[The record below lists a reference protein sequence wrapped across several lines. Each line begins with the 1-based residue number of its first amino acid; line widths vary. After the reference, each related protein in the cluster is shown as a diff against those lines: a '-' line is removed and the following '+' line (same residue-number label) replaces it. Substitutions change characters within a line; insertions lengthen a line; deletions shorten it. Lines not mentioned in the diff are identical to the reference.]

1 MPSFFIRG
9 SGRQCGKD
17 HRESVCRRR
26 EYGRQL
32 QKGRAA
38 MKGKAGEG
46 YGSRKEEDNSKGRT
60 ARAEKSNGDSRKY
73 GPEQCR
79 TERGFR
85 VGRVSEQRRF
95 GLPEC
100 GGMRMEI
107 DEFETP
113 AQSAAN
119 GVMCAAGGTV
129 VPRDQQCGV
138 LDKVVVT
145 HGITPRMIGR
155 GECHAMIGGSQHT
168 PEAFAVSGREA
179 ALLSP
184 ERDYGDQPQTGHRRV
199 RKMRVRSRGGRKDRC
214 RNHGRRKS
222 RCGRCGGSKSR
233 CGKRGG
239 RKRGSGIRSGGKS
252 RSRSR
257 GRRKGR
263 GGNRGRRKRGY
274 GIRSR
279 GKGRSRSRGRRKD
292 RDGNRGRRKRGNG
305 IRSGGKGRSR
315 SRGRRKG
322 RGGRKDRSGRKGRGG
337 RGGSGIHGGRKGR
350 SCFGIAAR
358 EDRFGGGEVEAHG
371 HAAEEGPEAAGVQ
384 LPHRRAQ
391 SRSGLAPVSAVAG
404 KSDGGKA
411 VFGHTSK
418 GSVLA
423 RTLQDFLLNLKLYT
437 NMKHSANCLAS
448 FLGGALVGAVVAM
461 LVTPKSGPEFRE
473 DIRDMAKKGTRKLKN
488 EIDKIHC
495 DCNGLDCDCD
505 KDE

>member
-1 MPSFFIRG
+1 MPTARVRAATAERP
-9 SGRQCGKD
+9 SGDER
-17 HRESVCRRR
+17 
-26 EYGRQL
+26 
-32 QKGRAA
+32 KGR
-38 MKGKAGEG
+38 GGL
-46 YGSRKEEDNSKGRT
+46 RQQKEEDNSKGRT

-73 GPEQCR
+73 GPEQRR
-79 TERGFR
+79 TVHGFR
-85 VGRVSEQRRF
+85 VGSVSEQRRF
-95 GLPEC
+95 CLPEC

-107 DEFETP
+107 DEFEPP

-119 GVMCAAGGTV
+119 SVVCAAGGTV

-138 LDKVVVT
+138 LDKVIVT
-145 HGITPRMIGR
+145 HGITPCMIGR

-168 PEAFAVSGREA
+168 PEAFAVHGREA

-199 RKMRVRSRGGRKDRC
+199 RKMRDRSR
-214 RNHGRRKS
+214 
-222 RCGRCGGSKSR
+222 
-233 CGKRGG
+233 
-239 RKRGSGIRSGGKS
+239 
-252 RSRSR
+252 
-257 GRRKGR
+257 
-263 GGNRGRRKRGY
+263 
-274 GIRSR
+274 
-279 GKGRSRSRGRRKD
+279 
-292 RDGNRGRRKRGNG
+292 
-305 IRSGGKGRSR
+305 
-315 SRGRRKG
+315 
-322 RGGRKDRSGRKGRGG
+322 
-337 RGGSGIHGGRKGR
+337 GGRKGR

>member
-32 QKGRAA
+32 QKDRAT

-60 ARAEKSNGDSRKY
+60 ARAEKSNGDNRKY
-73 GPEQCR
+73 GPEHRR
-79 TERGFR
+79 TVRGFR
-85 VGRVSEQRRF
+85 VGSVSEQRRF
-95 GLPEC
+95 CLPEC

-107 DEFETP
+107 DEFEPP

-119 GVMCAAGGTV
+119 GVVCAAGGTV

-138 LDKVVVT
+138 LDKVIVT
-145 HGITPRMIGR
+145 HGITPCMIGR

-199 RKMRVRSRGGRKDRC
+199 RKMRVRSRGGRKGRC
-214 RNHGRRKS
+214 RNHGSRKS

-233 CGKRGG
+233 CGNRDR
-239 RKRGSGIRSGGKS
+239 RKRGYGIWSGGKG

-274 GIRSR
+274 GIRS
-279 GKGRSRSRGRRKD
+279 
-292 RDGNRGRRKRGNG
+292 
-305 IRSGGKGRSR
+305 GGKGRSR

-322 RGGRKDRSGRKGRGG
+322 RGGNRGRRKS
-337 RGGSGIHGGRKGR
+337 R

>member
-73 GPEQCR
+73 GPEHRR
-79 TERGFR
+79 TVHGFR
-85 VGRVSEQRRF
+85 VGSVSEQRRF
-95 GLPEC
+95 CLPEC

-107 DEFETP
+107 DEFEPP

-145 HGITPRMIGR
+145 HGITPCMIGR

-214 RNHGRRKS
+214 RNHGSRKS
-222 RCGRCGGSKSR
+222 RCGRC
-233 CGKRGG
+233 GG

-263 GGNRGRRKRGY
+263 GGNR
-274 GIRSR
+274 
-279 GKGRSRSRGRRKD
+279 D
-292 RDGNRGRRKRGNG
+292 
-305 IRSGGKGRSR
+305 
-315 SRGRRKG
+315 
-322 RGGRKDRSGRKGRGG
+322 GRKDRSGRKGRGG
-337 RGGSGIHGGRKGR
+337 RGGSGIHGRRKGR

-411 VFGHTSK
+411 VFGHTFK

-473 DIRDMAKKGTRKLKN
+473 DIRDMAKKAPAS
-488 EIDKIHC
+488 
-495 DCNGLDCDCD
+495 
-505 KDE
+505 

>member
-32 QKGRAA
+32 QKDRAA

-73 GPEQCR
+73 GPEHRR

-95 GLPEC
+95 CLPEC

-107 DEFETP
+107 DEFEPP

-168 PEAFAVSGREA
+168 PEAFAVHGREA

-214 RNHGRRKS
+214 RNHGSRKS

-263 GGNRGRRKRGY
+263 GGNRGRRK
-274 GIRSR
+274 S
-279 GKGRSRSRGRRKD
+279 
-292 RDGNRGRRKRGNG
+292 
-305 IRSGGKGRSR
+305 
-315 SRGRRKG
+315 
-322 RGGRKDRSGRKGRGG
+322 
-337 RGGSGIHGGRKGR
+337 R

-358 EDRFGGGEVEAHG
+358 EDRLGGGEVEAHG

>member
-17 HRESVCRRR
+17 HRESVWRRR

-32 QKGRAA
+32 QKDRAT

-107 DEFETP
+107 DEFEPP

-119 GVMCAAGGTV
+119 GVVCAAGGTV
-129 VPRDQQCGV
+129 VPRNQQCGV

-145 HGITPRMIGR
+145 HGITPCMIGR

-168 PEAFAVSGREA
+168 PEAFAVGGREA

-184 ERDYGDQPQTGHRRV
+184 ERAYGDQPQTGHRRV
-199 RKMRVRSRGGRKDRC
+199 RKMRVRSRGGRKGRC
-214 RNHGRRKS
+214 RNHGSRKS

-239 RKRGSGIRSGGKS
+239 RKRG
-252 RSRSR
+252 
-257 GRRKGR
+257 
-263 GGNRGRRKRGY
+263 Y

-279 GKGRSRSRGRRKD
+279 GKGRSRSRGRRKG
-292 RDGNRGRRKRGNG
+292 RCGNRGRRK
-305 IRSGGKGRSR
+305 SR
-315 SRGRRKG
+315 D
-322 RGGRKDRSGRKGRGG
+322 GRKDRGG

>member
-32 QKGRAA
+32 QKDRAT

-73 GPEQCR
+73 GPEHRR

-95 GLPEC
+95 CLPEC

-107 DEFETP
+107 DEFEPP

-119 GVMCAAGGTV
+119 GVVCAAGGTV

-138 LDKVVVT
+138 LDKVIVT
-145 HGITPRMIGR
+145 HGITPCMIGR

-199 RKMRVRSRGGRKDRC
+199 RKMRVRSRGGRKGRC
-214 RNHGRRKS
+214 RNHGSRKS

-233 CGKRGG
+233 CG
-239 RKRGSGIRSGGKS
+239 
-252 RSRSR
+252 
-257 GRRKGR
+257 
-263 GGNRGRRKRGY
+263 NRDRRKRGY

-279 GKGRSRSRGRRKD
+279 GNDCSRSRGRRKG
-292 RDGNRGRRKRGNG
+292 RDGNRGRRKRGYG

-322 RGGRKDRSGRKGRGG
+322 RGGNRGRRKS
-337 RGGSGIHGGRKGR
+337 R

>member
-32 QKGRAA
+32 QKDRAT

-73 GPEQCR
+73 GPEHRR

-95 GLPEC
+95 CLPEC

-107 DEFETP
+107 DEFEPP

-168 PEAFAVSGREA
+168 PEAFAVHGREA

-199 RKMRVRSRGGRKDRC
+199 RKMRVRSRGGRKGRC
-214 RNHGRRKS
+214 RNHGSRKS

-233 CGKRGG
+233 CGNRDR
-239 RKRGSGIRSGGKS
+239 RKRGYGIWSGGKG

-274 GIRSR
+274 GIRS
-279 GKGRSRSRGRRKD
+279 
-292 RDGNRGRRKRGNG
+292 
-305 IRSGGKGRSR
+305 GGKGRSR

-322 RGGRKDRSGRKGRGG
+322 RGGNRGRRKS
-337 RGGSGIHGGRKGR
+337 R

>member
-95 GLPEC
+95 CLPEC

-168 PEAFAVSGREA
+168 PEAFAVHGREA

-214 RNHGRRKS
+214 RNHGSRKS
-222 RCGRCGGSKSR
+222 RCERCGGSKSR

-239 RKRGSGIRSGGKS
+239 RKRGYGIRSRGNDC
-252 RSRSR
+252 SRSR

-263 GGNRGRRKRGY
+263 GGNR
-274 GIRSR
+274 
-279 GKGRSRSRGRRKD
+279 D
-292 RDGNRGRRKRGNG
+292 
-305 IRSGGKGRSR
+305 
-315 SRGRRKG
+315 
-322 RGGRKDRSGRKGRGG
+322 GRKDRSGRKGRGG
-337 RGGSGIHGGRKGR
+337 RGGSGIHGRRKGR

-371 HAAEEGPEAAGVQ
+371 HAAEEGPEAADVQ

>member
-32 QKGRAA
+32 QKDRAA

-95 GLPEC
+95 CLPEC

-107 DEFETP
+107 DEFEPP

-168 PEAFAVSGREA
+168 PEAFAVHGREA

-214 RNHGRRKS
+214 RNHGSRKS

-233 CGKRGG
+233 CG
-239 RKRGSGIRSGGKS
+239 
-252 RSRSR
+252 
-257 GRRKGR
+257 
-263 GGNRGRRKRGY
+263 NRDRRKRGY
-274 GIRSR
+274 
-279 GKGRSRSRGRRKD
+279 
-292 RDGNRGRRKRGNG
+292 G

-322 RGGRKDRSGRKGRGG
+322 RDGNRGRRKRGYGIRSGRKGRSRSRGRKKG
-337 RGGSGIHGGRKGR
+337 RGGNRGRRKDR

-411 VFGHTSK
+411 LFGHTSK

>member
-95 GLPEC
+95 CLPEC

-168 PEAFAVSGREA
+168 PEAFAVHGREA

-214 RNHGRRKS
+214 RNHGSRKS
-222 RCGRCGGSKSR
+222 RCERCGGSKSR
-233 CGKRGG
+233 C
-239 RKRGSGIRSGGKS
+239 
-252 RSRSR
+252 
-257 GRRKGR
+257 
-263 GGNRGRRKRGY
+263 GNRGRRKRGY

-279 GKGRSRSRGRRKD
+279 GKGRSRSRGRRKG
-292 RDGNRGRRKRGNG
+292 RGGNRD
-305 IRSGGKGRSR
+305 
-315 SRGRRKG
+315 
-322 RGGRKDRSGRKGRGG
+322 GRKDRSGRKGRGG
-337 RGGSGIHGGRKGR
+337 RGGSGIHGRRKGR

-371 HAAEEGPEAAGVQ
+371 HAAEEGPEAADVQ

>member
-32 QKGRAA
+32 QKDRAT

-60 ARAEKSNGDSRKY
+60 ARAEKSNGDNRKY
-73 GPEQCR
+73 GPEHRR

-95 GLPEC
+95 CLPEC

-107 DEFETP
+107 DEFEPP

-119 GVMCAAGGTV
+119 GVVCAAGGTV

-138 LDKVVVT
+138 LDKVIVT
-145 HGITPRMIGR
+145 HGITPCMIGR

-199 RKMRVRSRGGRKDRC
+199 RKMRVRSRGGRKGRC
-214 RNHGRRKS
+214 RNHGSRKS

-233 CGKRGG
+233 CGNRDR
-239 RKRGSGIRSGGKS
+239 RKRGYGIRSRGNDCSRSRGRRKGRDGNRGRRKRGYGIWSGGKG

-263 GGNRGRRKRGY
+263 GGNRGRRK
-274 GIRSR
+274 S
-279 GKGRSRSRGRRKD
+279 
-292 RDGNRGRRKRGNG
+292 
-305 IRSGGKGRSR
+305 
-315 SRGRRKG
+315 
-322 RGGRKDRSGRKGRGG
+322 
-337 RGGSGIHGGRKGR
+337 R

>member
-73 GPEQCR
+73 GPEQRR
-79 TERGFR
+79 TVRGFR

-95 GLPEC
+95 CLPEC
-100 GGMRMEI
+100 GRMRMEI
-107 DEFETP
+107 DEFESP

-145 HGITPRMIGR
+145 HGITPCMIGR

-214 RNHGRRKS
+214 RNHGSRKS
-222 RCGRCGGSKSR
+222 RCGRC
-233 CGKRGG
+233 GG

-263 GGNRGRRKRGY
+263 GGNR
-274 GIRSR
+274 
-279 GKGRSRSRGRRKD
+279 D
-292 RDGNRGRRKRGNG
+292 
-305 IRSGGKGRSR
+305 
-315 SRGRRKG
+315 
-322 RGGRKDRSGRKGRGG
+322 GRKDRSGRKGRGG
-337 RGGSGIHGGRKGR
+337 RGGSGIHGRRKGR

>member
-32 QKGRAA
+32 QKDRAT
-38 MKGKAGEG
+38 MKGKAEEG

-95 GLPEC
+95 CLPEC

-107 DEFETP
+107 DEFEPP

-119 GVMCAAGGTV
+119 GVVCAAGGTV

-145 HGITPRMIGR
+145 HGITPCMIGR

-233 CGKRGG
+233 CGKRGR
-239 RKRGSGIRSGGKS
+239 RKRGYGIRSRGNDC
-252 RSRSR
+252 SRSR

-274 GIRSR
+274 GIW
-279 GKGRSRSRGRRKD
+279 
-292 RDGNRGRRKRGNG
+292 
-305 IRSGGKGRSR
+305 SGGKGRSR

-322 RGGRKDRSGRKGRGG
+322 RDGNRGRRK
-337 RGGSGIHGGRKGR
+337 SR

-358 EDRFGGGEVEAHG
+358 EDRFGSGEVEAHG

>member
-32 QKGRAA
+32 QKDRAA

-73 GPEQCR
+73 GPEHRR

-107 DEFETP
+107 DEFEPP

-119 GVMCAAGGTV
+119 GVVCAAGGTV

-145 HGITPRMIGR
+145 HGITPCMIGR

-168 PEAFAVSGREA
+168 PEAFAVGGREA

-184 ERDYGDQPQTGHRRV
+184 ERDYGDQPQTGHRHVRRV
-199 RKMRVRSRGGRKDRC
+199 RFRKKGR
-214 RNHGRRKS
+214 N
-222 RCGRCGGSKSR
+222 
-233 CGKRGG
+233 
-239 RKRGSGIRSGGKS
+239 GIHS
-252 RSRSR
+252 
-257 GRRKGR
+257 RRKGR
-263 GGNRGRRKRGY
+263 CGRDSS
-274 GIRSR
+274 RSR
-279 GKGRSRSRGRRKD
+279 NGGKGGSGSRGRRKD
-292 RDGNRGRRKRGNG
+292 RCGL
-305 IRSGGKGRSR
+305 
-315 SRGRRKG
+315 
-322 RGGRKDRSGRKGRGG
+322 
-337 RGGSGIHGGRKGR
+337 
-350 SCFGIAAR
+350 GIAAR

>member
-32 QKGRAA
+32 QKDRAA

-95 GLPEC
+95 CLPEC

-107 DEFETP
+107 DEFEPP

-168 PEAFAVSGREA
+168 PEAFAVHGREA

-214 RNHGRRKS
+214 RNHGSRKS

-233 CGKRGG
+233 CGNRDR
-239 RKRGSGIRSGGKS
+239 RKRGYGIRSGGKGRSRSRGRKKGRGGNRGRRKRGYGIRSRGKS

-263 GGNRGRRKRGY
+263 GGNRGRRK
-274 GIRSR
+274 
-279 GKGRSRSRGRRKD
+279 D
-292 RDGNRGRRKRGNG
+292 
-305 IRSGGKGRSR
+305 
-315 SRGRRKG
+315 
-322 RGGRKDRSGRKGRGG
+322 
-337 RGGSGIHGGRKGR
+337 R

-411 VFGHTSK
+411 LFGHTSK

>member
-17 HRESVCRRR
+17 HRESVWRRR

-32 QKGRAA
+32 QKDRAT

-73 GPEQCR
+73 GPEHRR

-95 GLPEC
+95 CLPEC

-107 DEFETP
+107 DEFEPP

-168 PEAFAVSGREA
+168 PEAFAVHGREA

-199 RKMRVRSRGGRKDRC
+199 RKMRVRSRGGRKGRC
-214 RNHGRRKS
+214 RNHGSRKS

-233 CGKRGG
+233 CGNRDR
-239 RKRGSGIRSGGKS
+239 RKRGYGIWSGGKG

-263 GGNRGRRKRGY
+263 GGNRGRRK
-274 GIRSR
+274 S
-279 GKGRSRSRGRRKD
+279 
-292 RDGNRGRRKRGNG
+292 
-305 IRSGGKGRSR
+305 
-315 SRGRRKG
+315 
-322 RGGRKDRSGRKGRGG
+322 
-337 RGGSGIHGGRKGR
+337 R

>member
-95 GLPEC
+95 CLPEC

-145 HGITPRMIGR
+145 HGITPCMIGR

-214 RNHGRRKS
+214 RNHGSRKS
-222 RCGRCGGSKSR
+222 RCGRC
-233 CGKRGG
+233 GG

-263 GGNRGRRKRGY
+263 GGNR
-274 GIRSR
+274 
-279 GKGRSRSRGRRKD
+279 D
-292 RDGNRGRRKRGNG
+292 
-305 IRSGGKGRSR
+305 
-315 SRGRRKG
+315 
-322 RGGRKDRSGRKGRGG
+322 GRKDRSGRKGRGG
-337 RGGSGIHGGRKGR
+337 RGGSGIHGRRKGR

-411 VFGHTSK
+411 VFGHTFK

>member
-1 MPSFFIRG
+1 
-9 SGRQCGKD
+9 
-17 HRESVCRRR
+17 
-26 EYGRQL
+26 
-32 QKGRAA
+32 
-38 MKGKAGEG
+38 
-46 YGSRKEEDNSKGRT
+46 
-60 ARAEKSNGDSRKY
+60 
-73 GPEQCR
+73 
-79 TERGFR
+79 
-85 VGRVSEQRRF
+85 
-95 GLPEC
+95 
-100 GGMRMEI
+100 MRMEI
-107 DEFETP
+107 DEFEP
-113 AQSAAN
+113 PDQSAAN
-119 GVMCAAGGTV
+119 GVVRAAGGTV

-145 HGITPRMIGR
+145 HGITPCMIGR
-155 GECHAMIGGSQHT
+155 GERHAMIGGSQHT
-168 PEAFAVSGREA
+168 PEAFAVHGREA

-184 ERDYGDQPQTGHRRV
+184 ERNYGDQPQTGHRHVRRV
-199 RKMRVRSRGGRKDRC
+199 RFRKKGRNGIHSRRKDRC
-214 RNHGRRKS
+214 GRDS
-222 RCGRCGGSKSR
+222 
-233 CGKRGG
+233 
-239 RKRGSGIRSGGKS
+239 S
-252 RSRSR
+252 RSRN
-257 GRRKGR
+257 G
-263 GGNRGRRKRGY
+263 
-274 GIRSR
+274 
-279 GKGRSRSRGRRKD
+279 GKGGSGSRGRRKD
-292 RDGNRGRRKRGNG
+292 RCGL
-305 IRSGGKGRSR
+305 
-315 SRGRRKG
+315 
-322 RGGRKDRSGRKGRGG
+322 
-337 RGGSGIHGGRKGR
+337 
-350 SCFGIAAR
+350 GIAAR

-391 SRSGLAPVSAVAG
+391 SRSGLAVVSAVAG

>member
-1 MPSFFIRG
+1 
-9 SGRQCGKD
+9 
-17 HRESVCRRR
+17 
-26 EYGRQL
+26 
-32 QKGRAA
+32 

-73 GPEQCR
+73 GPEHRR

-95 GLPEC
+95 CLPEC

-107 DEFETP
+107 DEFEPP

-119 GVMCAAGGTV
+119 GVVCAAGGTV

-138 LDKVVVT
+138 LDKVIVT
-145 HGITPRMIGR
+145 HGITPCMIGR

-199 RKMRVRSRGGRKDRC
+199 RKMRVRSRGGRKGRC
-214 RNHGRRKS
+214 RNHGSRKS

-233 CGKRGG
+233 CG
-239 RKRGSGIRSGGKS
+239 
-252 RSRSR
+252 
-257 GRRKGR
+257 
-263 GGNRGRRKRGY
+263 NRDRRKRGY
-274 GIRSR
+274 
-279 GKGRSRSRGRRKD
+279 
-292 RDGNRGRRKRGNG
+292 G

-322 RGGRKDRSGRKGRGG
+322 RGGNRGRRKS
-337 RGGSGIHGGRKGR
+337 R

>member
-17 HRESVCRRR
+17 HRESVWRRR

-46 YGSRKEEDNSKGRT
+46 YGSKRKKTTAKAGQRGQKSRT
-60 ARAEKSNGDSRKY
+60 VTA
-73 GPEQCR
+73 PEQRR

-95 GLPEC
+95 CLPEC

-107 DEFETP
+107 DEFEPP

-119 GVMCAAGGTV
+119 GVVCAAGGTV

-145 HGITPRMIGR
+145 HGITPCMIGR

-199 RKMRVRSRGGRKDRC
+199 RKMRVRSRGGRKGRC
-214 RNHGRRKS
+214 RNHGSRKS

-233 CGKRGG
+233 CG
-239 RKRGSGIRSGGKS
+239 
-252 RSRSR
+252 
-257 GRRKGR
+257 
-263 GGNRGRRKRGY
+263 NRDRRKRGY

-279 GKGRSRSRGRRKD
+279 GNDCSRSRGRRKG
-292 RDGNRGRRKRGNG
+292 RDGNRGRRKRGYG

-322 RGGRKDRSGRKGRGG
+322 RGGNRGRRKS
-337 RGGSGIHGGRKGR
+337 R

>member
-32 QKGRAA
+32 QKDRAA

-73 GPEQCR
+73 GPEHRR

-95 GLPEC
+95 CLPEC

-107 DEFETP
+107 DEFEPP

-119 GVMCAAGGTV
+119 GVVCAAGGTV

-138 LDKVVVT
+138 LDKVIVT
-145 HGITPRMIGR
+145 HGITPCMIGR

-199 RKMRVRSRGGRKDRC
+199 RKMRVRSRGGRKGRC
-214 RNHGRRKS
+214 RNHGSRKS

-233 CGKRGG
+233 CG
-239 RKRGSGIRSGGKS
+239 
-252 RSRSR
+252 
-257 GRRKGR
+257 
-263 GGNRGRRKRGY
+263 NRDRRKRGY

-279 GKGRSRSRGRRKD
+279 GNDCSRSRGRRKG
-292 RDGNRGRRKRGNG
+292 RDGNRGRRKRGYG

-322 RGGRKDRSGRKGRGG
+322 RGGNRGRRKS
-337 RGGSGIHGGRKGR
+337 R

>member
-32 QKGRAA
+32 QKDRAT

-73 GPEQCR
+73 GPEHRR

-95 GLPEC
+95 CLPEC

-107 DEFETP
+107 DEFEPP

-119 GVMCAAGGTV
+119 GVVCAAGGTV

-138 LDKVVVT
+138 LDKVIVT
-145 HGITPRMIGR
+145 HGITPCMIGR

-199 RKMRVRSRGGRKDRC
+199 RKMRVRSRGGRKGRC
-214 RNHGRRKS
+214 RNHGSRKS

-233 CGKRGG
+233 CG
-239 RKRGSGIRSGGKS
+239 
-252 RSRSR
+252 
-257 GRRKGR
+257 
-263 GGNRGRRKRGY
+263 NRDRRKRGY
-274 GIRSR
+274 
-279 GKGRSRSRGRRKD
+279 
-292 RDGNRGRRKRGNG
+292 G

-322 RGGRKDRSGRKGRGG
+322 RGGNRGRRKS
-337 RGGSGIHGGRKGR
+337 R

-404 KSDGGKA
+404 KATVVRRS
-411 VFGHTSK
+411 
-418 GSVLA
+418 SVIHP
-423 RTLQDFLLNLKLYT
+423 K
-437 NMKHSANCLAS
+437 
-448 FLGGALVGAVVAM
+448 VAFWPG
-461 LVTPKSGPEFRE
+461 LC
-473 DIRDMAKKGTRKLKN
+473 
-488 EIDKIHC
+488 KISC
-495 DCNGLDCDCD
+495 
-505 KDE
+505 

>member
-73 GPEQCR
+73 GPEHRR
-79 TERGFR
+79 TVHGFR
-85 VGRVSEQRRF
+85 VGSVSEQRRF
-95 GLPEC
+95 CLPEC

-107 DEFETP
+107 DEFEPP

-145 HGITPRMIGR
+145 HGITPCMIGR

-214 RNHGRRKS
+214 RNHGSRKS
-222 RCGRCGGSKSR
+222 RCGRC
-233 CGKRGG
+233 GG

-263 GGNRGRRKRGY
+263 GGNRGRRK
-274 GIRSR
+274 
-279 GKGRSRSRGRRKD
+279 
-292 RDGNRGRRKRGNG
+292 
-305 IRSGGKGRSR
+305 
-315 SRGRRKG
+315 
-322 RGGRKDRSGRKGRGG
+322 DRSGRKGRGG
-337 RGGSGIHGGRKGR
+337 RGGSGIHGRRKGR

-411 VFGHTSK
+411 VFGHTFK

>member
-32 QKGRAA
+32 QKDRAA

-95 GLPEC
+95 CLPEC
-100 GGMRMEI
+100 GGRRMEI
-107 DEFETP
+107 DEFEPP

-119 GVMCAAGGTV
+119 GVVCAAGGTV

-138 LDKVVVT
+138 LDKVIVT
-145 HGITPRMIGR
+145 HGITPCMIGR

-199 RKMRVRSRGGRKDRC
+199 RKMRVRSRGGRKGRC
-214 RNHGRRKS
+214 RNHGSRKS

-233 CGKRGG
+233 CG
-239 RKRGSGIRSGGKS
+239 
-252 RSRSR
+252 
-257 GRRKGR
+257 
-263 GGNRGRRKRGY
+263 NRDRRKRGY

-279 GKGRSRSRGRRKD
+279 GNDCSRSRGRRKG
-292 RDGNRGRRKRGNG
+292 RDGNRGRRKRGYG

-322 RGGRKDRSGRKGRGG
+322 RGGNRGRRKS
-337 RGGSGIHGGRKGR
+337 R

>member
-32 QKGRAA
+32 QKDRAA

-95 GLPEC
+95 CLPEC

-107 DEFETP
+107 DEFEPP

-145 HGITPRMIGR
+145 HGITPCMIGR

-168 PEAFAVSGREA
+168 PEAFAVHGREA

-184 ERDYGDQPQTGHRRV
+184 ERDYGDQPQTGHRHV

-263 GGNRGRRKRGY
+263 GGNRGRRK
-274 GIRSR
+274 S
-279 GKGRSRSRGRRKD
+279 
-292 RDGNRGRRKRGNG
+292 
-305 IRSGGKGRSR
+305 
-315 SRGRRKG
+315 
-322 RGGRKDRSGRKGRGG
+322 
-337 RGGSGIHGGRKGR
+337 R

-358 EDRFGGGEVEAHG
+358 EDRLGGGEVEAHG

-411 VFGHTSK
+411 LFGHTSK

>member
-32 QKGRAA
+32 QKDRAA

-95 GLPEC
+95 CLPEC

-107 DEFETP
+107 DEFEPP

-119 GVMCAAGGTV
+119 GVVCAAGGTV

-138 LDKVVVT
+138 LDKVIVT
-145 HGITPRMIGR
+145 HGITPCMIGR

-199 RKMRVRSRGGRKDRC
+199 RKMRVRSRGGRKGRC
-214 RNHGRRKS
+214 RNHGSRKS

-233 CGKRGG
+233 CG
-239 RKRGSGIRSGGKS
+239 
-252 RSRSR
+252 
-257 GRRKGR
+257 
-263 GGNRGRRKRGY
+263 NRDRRKRGY

-279 GKGRSRSRGRRKD
+279 GNDCSRSRGRRKG
-292 RDGNRGRRKRGNG
+292 RDGNRGRRKRGYG

-322 RGGRKDRSGRKGRGG
+322 RGGNRGRRKS
-337 RGGSGIHGGRKGR
+337 R

>member
-1 MPSFFIRG
+1 
-9 SGRQCGKD
+9 
-17 HRESVCRRR
+17 
-26 EYGRQL
+26 
-32 QKGRAA
+32 

-46 YGSRKEEDNSKGRT
+46 YGSKRKKTTAKGRT

-73 GPEQCR
+73 GPEHRR
-79 TERGFR
+79 TVHGFR
-85 VGRVSEQRRF
+85 VGSVSEQRRF

-107 DEFETP
+107 DEFEPP

-119 GVMCAAGGTV
+119 GVVCAAGGTV

-145 HGITPRMIGR
+145 HGITPCMIGR

-168 PEAFAVSGREA
+168 PEAFAVHGREA

-199 RKMRVRSRGGRKDRC
+199 QRVRVRSRGGRKDRC

-233 CGKRGG
+233 CGKRG
-239 RKRGSGIRSGGKS
+239 
-252 RSRSR
+252 
-257 GRRKGR
+257 
-263 GGNRGRRKRGY
+263 RRKRGY

-279 GKGRSRSRGRRKD
+279 GND
-292 RDGNRGRRKRGNG
+292 C
-305 IRSGGKGRSR
+305 SR

-322 RGGRKDRSGRKGRGG
+322 RGGRKS
-337 RGGSGIHGGRKGR
+337 R

-404 KSDGGKA
+404 KSDDGKA
-411 VFGHTSK
+411 VFGHTFK